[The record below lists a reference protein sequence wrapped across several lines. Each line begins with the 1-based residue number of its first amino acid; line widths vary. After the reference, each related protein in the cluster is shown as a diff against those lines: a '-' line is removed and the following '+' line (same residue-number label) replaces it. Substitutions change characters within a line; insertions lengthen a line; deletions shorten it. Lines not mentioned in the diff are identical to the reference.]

1 MSRPTNAYEKYFRQ
15 VHIRP
20 GLRQSAQRYLAPLP
34 HAQLF
39 FIVKLN
45 AAFLSNLLADKA
57 TATAKLSAY
66 SDYFKTHDET
76 SQPIKVFIIHYNV
89 IAHKIKTEI

>member
-1 MSRPTNAYEKYFRQ
+1 MLFQ
-15 VHIRP
+15 VLCGFEPIFYTTHP
-20 GLRQSAQRYLAPLP
+20 NEESY
-34 HAQLF
+34 F
-39 FIVKLN
+39 FIVKRN
-45 AAFLSNLLADKA
+45 AAFLSNLLSDKA

>member
-1 MSRPTNAYEKYFRQ
+1 MLNY
-15 VHIRP
+15 
-20 GLRQSAQRYLAPLP
+20 
-34 HAQLF
+34 F

-66 SDYFKTHDET
+66 S
-76 SQPIKVFIIHYNV
+76 VIIL
-89 IAHKIKTEI
+89 KLMMKPPSL

>member
-1 MSRPTNAYEKYFRQ
+1 MHMKNTSGRCIFALVCDNLFRDTELLC
-15 VHIRP
+15 HM
-20 GLRQSAQRYLAPLP
+20 LNY
-34 HAQLF
+34 F

-57 TATAKLSAY
+57 TATAKLAAY

>member
-1 MSRPTNAYEKYFRQ
+1 MLNY
-15 VHIRP
+15 
-20 GLRQSAQRYLAPLP
+20 
-34 HAQLF
+34 F

-66 SDYFKTHDET
+66 SDYFKLMMKPP
-76 SQPIKVFIIHYNV
+76 SL
-89 IAHKIKTEI
+89 

>member
-1 MSRPTNAYEKYFRQ
+1 MDQ
-15 VHIRP
+15 
-20 GLRQSAQRYLAPLP
+20 LRVIATDTE
-34 HAQLF
+34 LF
-39 FIVKLN
+39 HDLFPNGV
-45 AAFLSNLLADKA
+45 SV
-57 TATAKLSAY
+57 TAKLPAY

>member
-1 MSRPTNAYEKYFRQ
+1 MVCDNL
-15 VHIRP
+15 
-20 GLRQSAQRYLAPLP
+20 LRDTELLCHMLNY
-34 HAQLF
+34 F

-66 SDYFKTHDET
+66 
-76 SQPIKVFIIHYNV
+76 VIIL
-89 IAHKIKTEI
+89 KLMMKPPSL

>member
-1 MSRPTNAYEKYFRQ
+1 M
-15 VHIRP
+15 
-20 GLRQSAQRYLAPLP
+20 
-34 HAQLF
+34 
-39 FIVKLN
+39 
-45 AAFLSNLLADKA
+45 SNLFADKA

-89 IAHKIKTEI
+89 IAHKIKTENRNLTKSLADKHSVIYNDIRKHVAFT